1 MFSPEVVYKLEKIL
15 NFQIEETRIYE
26 QPELE
31 MTLDI
36 VLATLWGSFME
47 NFVEFEYYFQS
58 NQLPIFREVIKE
70 RFNTYII
77 IEKPNLVIFNRID
90 KKYRLN
96 G

>member
-1 MFSPEVVYKLEKIL
+1 
-15 NFQIEETRIYE
+15 
-26 QPELE
+26 
-31 MTLDI
+31 
-36 VLATLWGSFME
+36 ME

-58 NQLPIFREVIKE
+58 NQLHVFRDVIKE

-96 G
+96 GQLHSNEILQDILNDSEYKQDKKPEIFEFV